1 MKTTVTELFKI
12 EYPIVSGGMVWCSG
26 WRLAAAVSAAGGL
39 GLLGAGSMHPETLAE
54 HIAKTRQALG
64 GNGGR
69 PFGVNVPLFY
79 PEIDALIDLLIAER
93 VPIVFTS
100 GGNPALYTERLKAA
114 GMTVAHVVASA
125 RFARKAEAAGVDAV
139 VAEGFEAGG
148 HNGRDEITT
157 MTLIPQVRE
166 ATRLPLL
173 AAGGIATGRGMLAAM
188 ALGADGVQI
197 GTRFALS
204 AESSAHEAFK
214 ARCTTLGEGDTMLCL
229 KKLSPVRLVK
239 NEFYARVAEAE
250 ARGAGVEELR
260 ELLGARRSKRGIFEG
275 DLAEGELEIGQV
287 ASLVR
292 RVEPAGEIVREIIT
306 EFRTAREEVQRW
318 EI

>member
-1 MKTTVTELFKI
+1 
-12 EYPIVSGGMVWCSG
+12 
-26 WRLAAAVSAAGGL
+26 
-39 GLLGAGSMHPETLAE
+39 
-54 HIAKTRQALG
+54 
-64 GNGGR
+64 
-69 PFGVNVPLFY
+69 
-79 PEIDALIDLLIAER
+79 
-93 VPIVFTS
+93 
-100 GGNPALYTERLKAA
+100 
-114 GMTVAHVVASA
+114 
-125 RFARKAEAAGVDAV
+125 
-139 VAEGFEAGG
+139 
-148 HNGRDEITT
+148 
-157 MTLIPQVRE
+157 
-166 ATRLPLL
+166 
-173 AAGGIATGRGMLAAM
+173 MLAAM